1 MPTKKIPPPVKKQA
15 SDMPQGCLT
24 FQIGKV
30 NVIGDH
36 KLIFNE
42 LRELCH
48 KDDIYSFKYSTQVNG
63 KELLLTGA
71 SVSEVIKSP
80 EDLKHLQFV
89 VNTTIDGK
97 QVSDTNATY
106 QQIED
111 LFTKD
116 HQSQLFLT
124 ARKSLPV
131 ATQKLLKQSE
141 QMGY

>member
-1 MPTKKIPPPVKKQA
+1 M
-15 SDMPQGCLT
+15 SHLPQGCFS

-30 NVIGDH
+30 NVIGDR
-36 KLIFNE
+36 KFTFNE

-48 KDDIYSFKYSTQVNG
+48 EDDIYSFKYSTQVNG

-71 SVSEVIKSP
+71 SASEVIKSP

-97 QVSDTNATY
+97 QVGSNDATY
-106 QQIED
+106 QQVED

-116 HQSQLFLT
+116 HQSQLFLN
-124 ARKSLPV
+124 ASKGLPPS
-131 ATQKLLKQSE
+131 TQKLLKQS
-141 QMGY
+141 QQY